1 MTPTSSIFIIIGIV
15 TFSYLRLKSSRES
28 AAVSCIEEDIKKGSV
43 SGKNREKL
51 ESYLSEEGQDV
62 SYYFIKGYR
71 LRTCEGDSA
80 INEVADILR
89 NSVRKND
96 TVIRYGGEEMVMFIS
111 GIRPDAALRT
121 ADEIQKKLSEK
132 SIEHKYSDI
141 SDKLT
146 VSMGIYNTEYAGQ
159 DIYSLIDKA
168 DIALYRAKEKGRNRY
183 EVYTEE
189 Y

>member
-1 MTPTSSIFIIIGIV
+1 M
-15 TFSYLRLKSSRES
+15 
-28 AAVSCIEEDIKKGSV
+28 
-43 SGKNREKL
+43 
-51 ESYLSEEGQDV
+51 SEAGQEAP
-62 SYYFIKGYR
+62 YYFIKGHVQ
-71 LRTCEGDSA
+71 GDSA
-80 INEVADILR
+80 INEAADILR

-146 VSMGIYNTEYAGQ
+146 VSMGIYYTEYAGQ

-168 DIALYRAKEKGRNRY
+168 DIALYRVKEKGRNRY
-183 EVYTEE
+183 EVYAEE

>member
-1 MTPTSSIFIIIGIV
+1 MGKTDFCFLLLILTI
-15 TFSYLRLKSSRES
+15 LKKYNDHYGH
-28 AAVSCIEEDIKKGSV
+28 V
-43 SGKNREKL
+43 
-51 ESYLSEEGQDV
+51 Q
-62 SYYFIKGYR
+62 
-71 LRTCEGDSA
+71 GDSA

-141 SDKLT
+141 SDKT
-146 VSMGIYNTEYAGQ
+146 DCQHGGFIIQNMQGQ
-159 DIYSLIDKA
+159 DIYSLIDKGR
-168 DIALYRAKEKGRNRY
+168 YCVVSTQKEKGRNRY

>member
-1 MTPTSSIFIIIGIV
+1 
-15 TFSYLRLKSSRES
+15 
-28 AAVSCIEEDIKKGSV
+28 
-43 SGKNREKL
+43 
-51 ESYLSEEGQDV
+51 
-62 SYYFIKGYR
+62 
-71 LRTCEGDSA
+71 
-80 INEVADILR
+80 
-89 NSVRKND
+89 
-96 TVIRYGGEEMVMFIS
+96 MVMFIS

-146 VSMGIYNTEYAGQ
+146 VS
-159 DIYSLIDKA
+159 
-168 DIALYRAKEKGRNRY
+168 IALYRAKEKGRNRY

>member
-1 MTPTSSIFIIIGIV
+1 MTACLTENINVLFGEKQKKLWEKPTSVFII
-15 TFSYLRLKSSRES
+15 
-28 AAVSCIEEDIKKGSV
+28 DIDYFKKYNDHYGHV
-43 SGKNREKL
+43 
-51 ESYLSEEGQDV
+51 Q
-62 SYYFIKGYR
+62 
-71 LRTCEGDSA
+71 GDSA

-168 DIALYRAKEKGRNRY
+168 DIALYRAKKKERNRY

>member
-1 MTPTSSIFIIIGIV
+1 MLVSMKEILAEARNGKYGV
-15 TFSYLRLKSSRES
+15 
-28 AAVSCIEEDIKKGSV
+28 AAPNVINEDTARVCIEA
-43 SGKNREKL
+43 
-51 ESYLSEEGQDV
+51 
-62 SYYFIKGYR
+62 
-71 LRTCEGDSA
+71 A